1 MLTSLAEV
9 LSEARAKGKK
19 TLVMPAAHEEAALE
33 ACVLAKKEH
42 LAESILIGEKSK
54 IAEGLKKVQGNPKD
68 FEILEEPDVDAAAA
82 KAVSLIREKKA
93 DVLLK
98 GHMQT
103 AQLLKPVLDA
113 DKGLRTGRLLSDV
126 FMYEDPLSE
135 KPRLMFLTDGGVN
148 PLPDLQQKKQIIE
161 NAVEVAVAMGIKTP
175 KVACLAAVEVP
186 NPKMPATTD
195 AVALKEMSRKGELK
209 GCLVDGPFAFDNAI
223 LAWCAQAKGIQSE
236 VPGQADI
243 LLAPSIE
250 VGNILAKSIIYYVKS
265 RMGHIV
271 KGATA
276 PVVISSRTDDAEAKV
291 NCVAMAVACT

>member
-1 MLTSLAEV
+1 MITLLADV
-9 LSEARAKGKK
+9 LKEARAKGKK

-33 ACVLAKKEH
+33 ACVLAKKEK
-42 LAESILIGEKSK
+42 LAESILIGETSK
-54 IAEGLKKVQGNPKD
+54 IAEGLKRVGGYPKD
-68 FEILEEPDVDAAAA
+68 FEILEEPDVDVAAVR
-82 KAVSLIREKKA
+82 AVALIREKRA

-98 GHMQT
+98 GQMQT

-113 DKGLRTGRLLSDV
+113 NKGLRTGRLLSDV

-148 PLPDLQQKKQIIE
+148 PMPDLLQKKQIIE
-161 NAVEVAVAMGIKTP
+161 NAVEVALAMGINTP

-195 AVALKEMSRKGELK
+195 AVALKEMNQKAELK
-209 GCLVDGPFAFDNAI
+209 GCLVDGPFAFDNAV
-223 LAWCAQAKGIQSE
+223 LAWCARAKGIQSE
-236 VPGQADI
+236 VAGHADI

-291 NCVAMAVACT
+291 NCVAMAVVCT